1 MCDYGIMT
9 RSMQQ
14 KKNFLLTIYNSNLT
28 FSPFYVLPSAFNAS
42 LHSCFPLVEQ
52 SWKSFSFCNAFDTSL
67 SIMFLQLRPIQNVSL
82 SMSKRAKSRTERDL
96 VNMRGGVTAQEF
108 DFWPKTSLQIK
119 QYERVVLIRESVLNN
134 SGSFFFSYSFPPSV
148 ARTCK

>member
-1 MCDYGIMT
+1 
-9 RSMQQ
+9 
-14 KKNFLLTIYNSNLT
+14 
-28 FSPFYVLPSAFNAS
+28 
-42 LHSCFPLVEQ
+42 
-52 SWKSFSFCNAFDTSL
+52 
-67 SIMFLQLRPIQNVSL
+67 MFLQLRPIQNVSL

-108 DFWPKTSLQIK
+108 DFRPKTSLQIK